1 MPRVKLDID
10 KLHRSPQRHKVLQ
23 LFIFQWVFYQFL
35 NFTLLFFSELF
46 DVSPDQLEPDS
57 KRLKLR
63 LLSYFFDYDQYPAS
77 SLERELREYMAAPAA
92 PETTQP
98 AEYWRWS
105 PLSQLSTLAKSVLAL
120 PLGWSPVQTV
130 LVTDHHK
137 IQGLRTQSLK
147 QTEQT
152 IFLNVN
158 KKLW

>member
-1 MPRVKLDID
+1 MTRLLPIAAKINCTTVSVKNLISRW
-10 KLHRSPQRHKVLQ
+10 RSLTNST
-23 LFIFQWVFYQFL
+23 IL
-35 NFTLLFFSELF
+35 NHSSFSSELF
-46 DVSPDQLEPDS
+46 DASSDQLEPDS

-63 LLSYFFDYDQYPAS
+63 LLSYFFDYDQNPAS
-77 SLERELREYMAAPAA
+77 SLERELREYMAAPPA

-105 PLSQLSTLAKSVLAL
+105 PLSQLATLARSVLAL

-137 IQGLRTQSLK
+137 IQGLQTHSLK